1 MGDVSISAAGCDRGY
16 LSGYHLAL
24 DWGRAG
30 VIWEAGI
37 EGRKRKM
44 IRGVKKISPSPPQHM
59 RQESQGSLST
69 MKTSA
74 AMGMS
79 AQELNRRICFNWS
92 PLCEGWGVVEREI
105 STKG

>member
-1 MGDVSISAAGCDRGY
+1 MGGWDREEEKEDEKGCEEN
-16 LSGYHLAL
+16 LPFFS
-24 DWGRAG
+24 
-30 VIWEAGI
+30 
-37 EGRKRKM
+37 
-44 IRGVKKISPSPPQHM
+44 SSPQHM

-79 AQELNRRICFNWS
+79 AQEPNCRICFNWS